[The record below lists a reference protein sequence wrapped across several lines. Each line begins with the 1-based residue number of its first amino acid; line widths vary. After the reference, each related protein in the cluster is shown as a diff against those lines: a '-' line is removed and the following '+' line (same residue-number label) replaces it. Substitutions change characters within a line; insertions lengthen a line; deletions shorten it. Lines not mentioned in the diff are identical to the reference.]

1 MEIIKT
7 KLDKNVPID
16 KYLINKNPCF
26 LDIETTGFNRSKD
39 IIYLIGILS
48 FDNKETSWILEQIF
62 INKIEK
68 EKELLLETI
77 KVLSKF
83 NVIINYNGDTFD
95 IPFINQRLKIHN
107 INNSISIE
115 KSLDIYSNIR
125 KNRYLFDLEN
135 LKLKTIEKFLGI
147 HRKDIYSGKDCIQ
160 FYNDYLTN
168 KDKKLKNKI
177 LQHNHDD
184 LYYLLRVIKI
194 LDIIEMKKTF
204 TIKMDTE
211 DLSFLINDIKQ
222 LNDYIIING
231 EIKGN
236 IENKTLFYKNNYKIL
251 ISDNNLFEVSVEI
264 KEGLVTPTKNCLF
277 LNKHEFHM
285 PDNIIWESDYNIP
298 SNIILFKVE
307 NNFIISNIKSFISFL
322 INKTLNN

>member
-107 INNSISIE
+107 INNSIPIE

-125 KNRYLFDLEN
+125 KKQIFIWSWKLEIKN
-135 LKLKTIEKFLGI
+135 
-147 HRKDIYSGKDCIQ
+147 HRKI
-160 FYNDYLTN
+160 F
-168 KDKKLKNKI
+168 
-177 LQHNHDD
+177 
-184 LYYLLRVIKI
+184 
-194 LDIIEMKKTF
+194 
-204 TIKMDTE
+204 
-211 DLSFLINDIKQ
+211 
-222 LNDYIIING
+222 
-231 EIKGN
+231 GN
-236 IENKTLFYKNNYKIL
+236 
-251 ISDNNLFEVSVEI
+251 
-264 KEGLVTPTKNCLF
+264 P
-277 LNKHEFHM
+277 
-285 PDNIIWESDYNIP
+285 
-298 SNIILFKVE
+298 
-307 NNFIISNIKSFISFL
+307 
-322 INKTLNN
+322 